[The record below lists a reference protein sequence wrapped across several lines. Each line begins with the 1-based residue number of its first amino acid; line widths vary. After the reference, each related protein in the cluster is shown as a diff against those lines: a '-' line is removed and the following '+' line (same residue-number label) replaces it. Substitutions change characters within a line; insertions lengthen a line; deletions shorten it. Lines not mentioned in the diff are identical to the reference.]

1 MRASVCASKH
11 PRAAPPRTERGGQAR
26 VPTPRARGPPHRLPH
41 PPAPAANGS
50 SSPALRSPG
59 RRRLGRIKQAE
70 RRTLVIAEGRGLP
83 RYPEAERN
91 ALGQASAAPRRGS
104 KPRKVWLQGRNLQQ
118 PLPAGAPPAGNGGPL
133 GTASPGSLFPGTS
146 APAPPSQP
154 GSSRSLQARAGAAPG
169 PLALQKPQ
177 LVHRC
182 SFRGV
187 TWGRGGYTTETGTFL
202 SLSPPAPPALSLRLR
217 LLCGARRWGPVP
229 GRSLLHLRRQCL
241 LAPCAAQSRS
251 LGRRRRPMQQRRA
264 GTGREGAEELRSL
277 SARSPGQSPRQEPP
291 RGGSRQPRA
300 TN

>member
-1 MRASVCASKH
+1 M
-11 PRAAPPRTERGGQAR
+11 
-26 VPTPRARGPPHRLPH
+26 
-41 PPAPAANGS
+41 N
-50 SSPALRSPG
+50 
-59 RRRLGRIKQAE
+59 
-70 RRTLVIAEGRGLP
+70 AEGRGLP

-91 ALGQASAAPRRGS
+91 TLGQASAAPQKGS

-182 SFRGV
+182 SFHWV
-187 TWGRGGYTTETGTFL
+187 TWGRGGYTTERGTFL
-202 SLSPPAPPALSLRLR
+202 SLAPPAPPALSLRLR

-264 GTGREGAEELRSL
+264 GTGREGAEGLRSL